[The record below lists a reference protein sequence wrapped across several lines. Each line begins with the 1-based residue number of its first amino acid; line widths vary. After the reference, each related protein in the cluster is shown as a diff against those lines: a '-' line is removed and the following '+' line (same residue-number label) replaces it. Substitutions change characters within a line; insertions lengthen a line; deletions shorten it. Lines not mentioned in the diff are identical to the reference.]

1 MSDSETDS
9 TVLNSLE
16 GEYKVAERYAMLK
29 IVEKKKW
36 VPLFQASHEGWLSQA
51 DFIPAMLKAVG
62 ENVHEAEKLEVV
74 RLIEEKRYED
84 KKISGKLLLEI
95 ATHYIANKKEE
106 VGAAKEE
113 NVKDSGPQET
123 EGTLSALIGTF
134 SMPFLSET
142 FVNSI
147 VPRGKIVAKQ
157 ETKVANAV
165 AEVLAKGEEVVL
177 EELVSGG
184 PGSLKEKWLVPGIH
198 VMVWELLEKVAGR
211 VMTELAADLG
221 AEVDFTGKSLLHGIM
236 AGGKSACLVREAIQK
251 KARIMSATEKLQ
263 SKARVAK
270 HGIYRPQGGSPFT
283 PTKHHLRENEGI
295 KCYNCKRM
303 GHFAASCRYKTYCYK
318 CKANAGH
325 KGDDKSCPKN
335 R

>member
-1 MSDSETDS
+1 
-9 TVLNSLE
+9 
-16 GEYKVAERYAMLK
+16 
-29 IVEKKKW
+29 
-36 VPLFQASHEGWLSQA
+36 
-51 DFIPAMLKAVG
+51 MLKAVG

-95 ATHYIANKKEE
+95 ATHYIANKKEG

-147 VPRGKIVAKQ
+147 VPRGKIVTKQ
-157 ETKVANAV
+157 ETKMANEV

-184 PGSLKEKWLVPGIH
+184 PGSLKEK
-198 VMVWELLEKVAGR
+198 
-211 VMTELAADLG
+211 
-221 AEVDFTGKSLLHGIM
+221 
-236 AGGKSACLVREAIQK
+236 
-251 KARIMSATEKLQ
+251 
-263 SKARVAK
+263 
-270 HGIYRPQGGSPFT
+270 
-283 PTKHHLRENEGI
+283 
-295 KCYNCKRM
+295 
-303 GHFAASCRYKTYCYK
+303 
-318 CKANAGH
+318 
-325 KGDDKSCPKN
+325 
-335 R
+335 